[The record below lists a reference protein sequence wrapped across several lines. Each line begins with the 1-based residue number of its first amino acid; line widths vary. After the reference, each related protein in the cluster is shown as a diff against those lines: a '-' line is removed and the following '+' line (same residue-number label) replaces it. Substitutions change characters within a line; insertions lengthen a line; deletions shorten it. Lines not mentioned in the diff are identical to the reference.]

1 MDIIYLIIGI
11 IIGGT
16 AFFFIAKFRY
26 QSTKG
31 ISEQEYANLSEQLNN
46 AKNELGRTDER
57 AKLLS
62 LEKESLS
69 EELKSLRDRS
79 NALIS
84 ELSKSSA
91 DNTHLT
97 ERLEEQK
104 KELETIQ
111 EKFVKEFE
119 NLANKIFEDKSQSF
133 TKQNRD
139 NIDQILNPLK
149 ERISSFEEMIQRGHT
164 AETEQ
169 RTTLSEQ
176 IRNLT
181 EMNRKVTEEAN
192 NLTKALKGESKTQGN
207 WGEFILETVLENS
220 GLEKGREYEIQ
231 ESHTTEE
238 GRRLRPDV
246 IIYLPEKRNIVIDSK
261 VSLKAYEAFCSSDT
275 DEERANHIKEH
286 ITSVRQ
292 HITGLSLKKYQNL
305 YKLESLD
312 FVLMFMP
319 IESAFA
325 LALANDYDLYNFAF
339 ESGIV
344 IVSPTT
350 LLATLRTIANIWKQ
364 EKQNKYAM
372 EIAKQTG
379 DLYDKFV
386 AFANDLLS
394 VGKKMDEAKRD
405 YSSAMNKLTEGK
417 GNIIGRIEKIK
428 QLGVK
433 AEKEI
438 PQILLDQAEASEDRE
453 KL

>member
-261 VSLKAYEAFCSSDT
+261 VSLKAYETFCSSDT